1 MLEEKIRRNVAQA
14 VKEYMAQGGTAAEL
28 AQTMGKSRDVV
39 YNWMSGKTGI
49 SVADLSRLCQV
60 MGEDPAWILEVRI

>member
-49 SVADLSRLCQV
+49 SVTDLSRLCQV
-60 MGEDPAWILEVRI
+60 LGEDPAWILEVRI